1 MDNYNASDVLS
12 ILDILDSSVKDGLMK
27 ARHSRLIM
35 AQSPDGSGTAPVRIT
50 NSSTSVTSGISVTQK
65 LVGAAI
71 AFGNVLRGTF
81 GPNGLDKM
89 LYKNNGEA
97 AVTNDGAKIVAELLV
112 KHPAAKA
119 FVSLAESQENACGD
133 GVTGCI
139 LIASELM
146 SEAGRL
152 LERGLHPLILVKGYE
167 MALAKTIEEID
178 SRSQPVGKNLE
189 SVARTAL
196 VGRSTEGAL
205 EHLSKLIS
213 RAVNLIPDSNYE
225 RVRMAKAGEGTP
237 ATSILIPGLILEK
250 RLALERMPRKLSS
263 SKVSVL
269 SCPLE
274 LEESVVAA
282 EIEINTPEQYERF
295 IDAEQDKIEQITAK
309 AKSCGANII
318 FSAEGIDPRI
328 LHSLADSGIFAMG
341 GIERPMAEDIAES
354 CGAQLCDH
362 IDDMASC
369 LGNISGLEHQRLE
382 GAEGVKERLIL
393 EVGESA
399 GIVTILVGGTDGVAA
414 EETIRGLFDAL
425 RSACMAKEDDTIIL
439 GGGSLHMAASLKVR
453 EAAESCSGRERLA
466 MEAFARA
473 LEGIPSALAANAGE
487 DKIDSLLELRSLHRS
502 GKTNSGITQS
512 GTPGEIDSAWLPSY
526 TIEHAIS
533 AACESACSLL
543 RVDQVIS
550 ARGD

>member
-1 MDNYNASDVLS
+1 M
-12 ILDILDSSVKDGLMK
+12 KDGLMK
-27 ARHSRLIM
+27 AGHSPFFM
-35 AQSPDGSGTAPVRIT
+35 AQAPDGSGTAPVRIT
-50 NSSTSVTSGISVTQK
+50 NSSTSVTSGIGVTQK

-89 LYKNNGEA
+89 LYKTNGEA

-139 LIASELM
+139 LLASELM

-167 MALAKTIEEID
+167 LALEKTLEEID
-178 SRSQPVGKNLE
+178 SRSIKATSKLE
-189 SVARTAL
+189 QVARTAL

-213 RAVNLIPDSNYE
+213 RAVEIIPDSDYE

-237 ATSILIPGLILEK
+237 ATSTLIPGLIIEK
-250 RLALERMPRKLSS
+250 RLPLERMPRKLGP
-263 SKVSVL
+263 SKVAVL

-274 LEESVVAA
+274 IEESVVSA
-282 EIEINTPEQYERF
+282 EIEISTPEQYQKF
-295 IDAEQDKIEQITAK
+295 IDAEQQRIEDIIDKV
-309 AKSCGANII
+309 KSSGADVI
-318 FSAEGIDPRI
+318 FCAEGIESRV
-328 LHSLADSGIFAMG
+328 LHSLADSGIFAMSG
-341 GIERPMAEDIAES
+341 LERPMAEDIAEA
-354 CGAQLCDH
+354 CKAKLCDH
-362 IDDMASC
+362 LDDLSTS
-369 LGNISGLEHQRLE
+369 LGSIEGQEHQRLE
-382 GAEGVKERLIL
+382 GAEGVKERLII
-393 EVGESA
+393 EVGEKT
-399 GIVTILVGGTDGVAA
+399 GIVTIQVGGTDGVAA
-414 EETIRGLFDAL
+414 EEIIRGLFDSL
-425 RSACMAKEDDTIIL
+425 RSACMAKEDNSIIL

-453 EAAESCSGRERLA
+453 EAAESCPGRERLA

-473 LEGIPSALAANAGE
+473 LEAIPAALASNAGE
-487 DKIDSLLELRSLHRS
+487 DKIDALLELRSLHRS
-502 GKTNSGITQS
+502 GNSNSGVTQS
-512 GTPGEIDSAWLPSY
+512 GKPGEIDSAWLPTY
-526 TIEHAIS
+526 TLEHSIS
-533 AACESACSLL
+533 AACESACGLL

>member
-1 MDNYNASDVLS
+1 
-12 ILDILDSSVKDGLMK
+12 MK
-27 ARHSRLIM
+27 AHHFACNM

-50 NSSTSVTSGISVTQK
+50 NATTSVTSGIGVTQK

-133 GVTGCI
+133 GVTACI
-139 LIASELM
+139 LLASELM

-167 MALAKTIEEID
+167 MALTHTLDELDERATSIGE
-178 SRSQPVGKNLE
+178 NLE
-189 SVARTAL
+189 LVARTAL

-205 EHLSKLIS
+205 NHLSKLIAS
-213 RAVNLIPDSNYE
+213 AVNSIPDCDYE

-237 ATSILIPGLILEK
+237 ATSKLVRGLILEK

-263 SKVSVL
+263 VKVAVL

-274 LEESVVAA
+274 LEESKISS
-282 EIEINTPEQYERF
+282 EIEISTPEQYERF
-295 IDAEQDKIEQITAK
+295 IDAEQHKIELIIEK
-309 AKSCGANII
+309 VKSCGAKAI
-318 FSAEGIDPRI
+318 FSAESIDSRI
-328 LHSLADSGIFAMG
+328 LHSLADSGIFALG
-341 GIERPMAEDIAES
+341 GVEKPVAEDIAEA
-354 CGAQLCDH
+354 CGAHLCDH
-362 IDDMASC
+362 IDDIPTC
-369 LGNISGLEHQRLE
+369 LGGISGLEHQRLE
-382 GAEGVKERLIL
+382 GPEGVRERIIL
-393 EVGESA
+393 DIGDRP

-414 EETIRGLFDAL
+414 EETIRGLFDSL
-425 RSACMAKEDDTIIL
+425 RSACLAKEEDSIVL
-439 GGGSLHMAASLKVR
+439 GGGSLHMAASLRIR
-453 EAAESCSGRERLA
+453 EAAEGCAGRERLA

-473 LEGIPSALAANAGE
+473 LEGIPAALAINAGG
-487 DKIDSLLELRSLHRS
+487 DRIDSLLQLRSLHRS

-512 GTPGEIDSAWLPSY
+512 GSPGEIENVWLPAY
-526 TIEHAIS
+526 TIEHSIS
-533 AACESACSLL
+533 AACESACGLL

>member
-1 MDNYNASDVLS
+1 
-12 ILDILDSSVKDGLMK
+12 MK
-27 ARHSRLIM
+27 AQQSRSNM

-50 NSSTSVTSGISVTQK
+50 NSSTSVTSGIGVTQK

-89 LYKNNGEA
+89 LYKTNGEA

-139 LIASELM
+139 LLASELM

-167 MALAKTIEEID
+167 MALETTIKEID
-178 SRSQPVGKNLE
+178 SRAISAKGRLE
-189 SVARTAL
+189 EVARTAL

-205 EHLSKLIS
+205 GHLAGLIS
-213 RAVNLIPDSNYE
+213 QAVAAIPDSDYE

-237 ATSILIPGLILEK
+237 ATSTLIPGLVIEK
-250 RLALERMPRKLSS
+250 RLALERMPRSLAA
-263 SKVSVL
+263 SKVAVL

-274 LEESVVAA
+274 IEESVVTA
-282 EIEINTPEQYERF
+282 EIEISTPDQYQKF
-295 IDAEQDKIEQITAK
+295 IEAEHQKIESIIEKVKSSGAK
-309 AKSCGANII
+309 VVFC
-318 FSAEGIDPRI
+318 AEGIDSRV
-328 LHSLADSGIFAMG
+328 LHSLADDGIYALG
-341 GIERPMAEDIAES
+341 SIERPMAEDIAES

-362 IDDMASC
+362 LNDINSS
-369 LGNISGLEHQRLE
+369 LGSIKGLEHKRLE

-393 EVGESA
+393 EVGDGA
-399 GIVTILVGGTDGVAA
+399 GLVTILVGGTDGVAA
-414 EETIRGLFDAL
+414 EETIRGLFDSL
-425 RSACMAKEDDTIIL
+425 RSTCLAKEDDSILL

-453 EAAESCSGRERLA
+453 EIAENCPGRERLA

-473 LEGIPSALAANAGE
+473 LEGIPAALAANAGE
-487 DKIDSLLELRSLHRS
+487 DKIDSLLELRSLHRA
-502 GKTNSGITQS
+502 GEINSGIAQS
-512 GTPGEIDSAWLPSY
+512 GSPGIIESAWLPTY
-526 TIEHAIS
+526 TLEHSIS
-533 AACESACSLL
+533 AACESACGLL
-543 RVDQVIS
+543 RFDQVIS

>member
-1 MDNYNASDVLS
+1 
-12 ILDILDSSVKDGLMK
+12 
-27 ARHSRLIM
+27 M
-35 AQSPDGSGTAPVRIT
+35 AQSPDGTGTAPVRIT
-50 NSSTSVTSGISVTQK
+50 NSSTSVTSGIGVTQK

-89 LYKNNGEA
+89 LYKTNGEA

-139 LIASELM
+139 LLASELM

-167 MALAKTIEEID
+167 MALTQTLDELDA
-178 SRSQPVGKNLE
+178 RSTPLANNLE
-189 SVARTAL
+189 QVARTAL
-196 VGRSTEGAL
+196 IGRSTEGAL
-205 EHLSKLIS
+205 DHLSSLVAQ
-213 RAVNLIPDSNYE
+213 AVETIPDSDYE
-225 RVRMAKAGEGTP
+225 RVRMSKAGEGTP
-237 ATSILIPGLILEK
+237 ATSKLVSGIILEK
-250 RLALERMPRKLSS
+250 RLALERMPRNLNK
-263 SKVSVL
+263 SKIAVL

-274 LEESVVAA
+274 LEQSSVSA

-295 IDAEQDKIEQITAK
+295 IDAENDQIEKITDK
-309 AKSCGANII
+309 AKSCGANVI
-318 FSAEGIDPRI
+318 FSAEGIDSRV
-328 LHSLADSGIFAMG
+328 LHSLADAGIFALG
-341 GIERPMAEDIAES
+341 GIERSMAEDIAQA
-354 CGAQLCDH
+354 CGAKLCDH
-362 IDDMASC
+362 LDDISSS
-369 LGNISGLEHQRLE
+369 LGAIESLEHQRLE
-382 GAEGVKERLIL
+382 GAEGVKERIIL
-393 EVGESA
+393 EVQNP

-414 EETIRGLFDAL
+414 EETIRGLYDAL
-425 RSACMAKEDDTIIL
+425 RSTCLAKEENLVIL

-453 EAAESCSGRERLA
+453 EAAENCPGRERLS

-473 LEGIPSALAANAGE
+473 LEGIPAALSANAGE
-487 DKIDSLLELRSLHRS
+487 DKIDALLELRSLHRA
-502 GKTNSGITQS
+502 GQINSGITQS
-512 GTPGEIDSAWLPSY
+512 GKPGEIESVWLPTY

-533 AACESACSLL
+533 AACESACGLL

>member
-1 MDNYNASDVLS
+1 
-12 ILDILDSSVKDGLMK
+12 
-27 ARHSRLIM
+27 M
-35 AQSPDGSGTAPVRIT
+35 AQSPDGTGTAPVRIT
-50 NSSTSVTSGISVTQK
+50 NSSTSVTSGIGVTQK

-89 LYKNNGEA
+89 LYKTNGEA

-133 GVTGCI
+133 GVTSCI
-139 LIASELM
+139 LLASELM

-167 MALAKTIEEID
+167 MALSQTLDELD
-178 SRSQPVGKNLE
+178 SRSKPLGNNLE
-189 SVARTAL
+189 KVARTAL

-205 EHLSKLIS
+205 DHLSKLIAQ
-213 RAVNLIPDSNYE
+213 AVDLIPDSDYE
-225 RVRMAKAGEGTP
+225 RVRMTKAGEGTP
-237 ATSILIPGLILEK
+237 ATSTLIPGIILEK
-250 RLALERMPRKLSS
+250 RLALERMPRKLSDA
-263 SKVSVL
+263 KIAVL

-274 LEESVVAA
+274 LEQSTVAA
-282 EIEINTPEQYERF
+282 EIEINTPEQFERF
-295 IDAEQDKIEQITAK
+295 IDAEHDQIEKIIEK
-309 AKSCGANII
+309 AKSSGANII
-318 FSAEGIDPRI
+318 FSSEGIDSRV
-328 LHSLADSGIFAMG
+328 LHSLADSGIFALG
-341 GIERPMAEDIAES
+341 GLERPMAEDIAQA
-354 CGAQLCDH
+354 CGAKLCDH
-362 IDDMASC
+362 LDDLTSS
-369 LGNISGLEHQRLE
+369 LGEIESLEHQRLE
-382 GAEGVKERLIL
+382 GAEGVKERIIL
-393 EVGESA
+393 KVGKHA
-399 GIVTILVGGTDGVAA
+399 GIVTLLVGGTDGVAA
-414 EETIRGLFDAL
+414 EETIRGLYDAL
-425 RSACMAKEDDTIIL
+425 RSTCLAKEESLVIL

-453 EAAESCSGRERLA
+453 EAAENCPGRERLS

-473 LEGIPSALAANAGE
+473 LEGIPAALSANAGE
-487 DKIDSLLELRSLHRS
+487 DKIDALLELRSLHRA
-502 GKTNSGITQS
+502 GKADSGITQS
-512 GTPGEIDSAWLPSY
+512 GKPGTIASVWLPTY

>member
-1 MDNYNASDVLS
+1 
-12 ILDILDSSVKDGLMK
+12 
-27 ARHSRLIM
+27 M
-35 AQSPDGSGTAPVRIT
+35 AQSPDGTGTAPVRIT
-50 NSSTSVTSGISVTQK
+50 NSSTSVTSGIGVTQK

-89 LYKNNGEA
+89 LYKTNGEA

-133 GVTGCI
+133 GVTSCI
-139 LIASELM
+139 LLASELM

-167 MALAKTIEEID
+167 MALSQTLDELD
-178 SRSQPVGKNLE
+178 CRSKPLGNNLE
-189 SVARTAL
+189 QVARTAL

-205 EHLSKLIS
+205 DHLSKLIAQ
-213 RAVNLIPDSNYE
+213 AVEMIPDSDYE

-237 ATSILIPGLILEK
+237 ATSTLIPGIILEK
-250 RLALERMPRKLSS
+250 RLALERMPRKLSNA
-263 SKVSVL
+263 KIAVL

-274 LEESVVAA
+274 LEQSTVAA
-282 EIEINTPEQYERF
+282 EIEISTPEQYERF
-295 IDAEQDKIEQITAK
+295 IDAEHDQIEKVIEK
-309 AKSCGANII
+309 AKSSGANII
-318 FSAEGIDPRI
+318 FSAEGIDSRV
-328 LHSLADSGIFAMG
+328 LHSLADSGIFALG
-341 GIERPMAEDIAES
+341 GLERPMAEDIAQA
-354 CGAQLCDH
+354 CDAKLCDH
-362 IDDMASC
+362 LDDLASS
-369 LGNISGLEHQRLE
+369 LGEIESLEHQRLE
-382 GAEGVKERLIL
+382 GAEGGKERIIL
-393 EVGESA
+393 KVGTHA

-414 EETIRGLFDAL
+414 EETIRGLYDAL
-425 RSACMAKEDDTIIL
+425 RSTCLAKEEGLVIL

-453 EAAESCSGRERLA
+453 EAAENCPGRERLS

-473 LEGIPSALAANAGE
+473 LEGIPAALSANAGE
-487 DKIDSLLELRSLHRS
+487 DKIDSLLELRSLHRA
-502 GKTNSGITQS
+502 GKTDSGITQS
-512 GTPGEIDSAWLPSY
+512 GKPGAISSVWLPTY

>member
-1 MDNYNASDVLS
+1 
-12 ILDILDSSVKDGLMK
+12 
-27 ARHSRLIM
+27 M
-35 AQSPDGSGTAPVRIT
+35 AQSPDGTGTAPVRIT
-50 NSSTSVTSGISVTQK
+50 NSSTSVTSGVGVTQK
-65 LVGAAI
+65 LVGASI

-89 LYKNNGEA
+89 LYKTNGEA

-139 LIASELM
+139 LLASELM

-167 MALAKTIEEID
+167 MALQQTIEEVE
-178 SRSQPVGKNLE
+178 SRSIQAGNNLE
-189 SVARTAL
+189 QVARTAL

-205 EHLSKLIS
+205 DHLSKLIS
-213 RAVNLIPDSNYE
+213 QAVELIPDSDYE

-237 ATSILIPGLILEK
+237 ATSKLIPGVILEK
-250 RLALERMPRKLSS
+250 RLALERMPHKLGKC
-263 SKVSVL
+263 KVAVL

-274 LEESVVAA
+274 LEQSVVSA
-282 EIEINTPEQYERF
+282 EIEISTPEQYEGF
-295 IDAEQDKIEQITAK
+295 IAAEQNQIDVIIEK
-309 AKSCGANII
+309 VKSCGAKAI
-318 FSAEGIDPRI
+318 FSAEGIDSRV
-328 LHSLADSGIFAMG
+328 LHSLADVGIFALG
-341 GIERPMAEDIAES
+341 GLERAMAEDIAKA
-354 CGAQLCDH
+354 CGAELCDH
-362 IDDMASC
+362 LDDAASS
-369 LGNISGLEHQRLE
+369 LGGIENLEHQRLE
-382 GAEGVKERLIL
+382 GAEGVRERIIL
-393 EVGESA
+393 EVGKSA

-414 EETIRGLFDAL
+414 EETIRGLYDSL
-425 RSACMAKEDDTIIL
+425 RSTCLAKEDDSIIL
-439 GGGSLHMAASLKVR
+439 GGGSLHMAASLRVR
-453 EAAESCSGRERLA
+453 ESAERCAGRERLS

-473 LEGIPSALAANAGE
+473 LEGIPASLAANAGE
-487 DKIDSLLELRSLHRS
+487 DKIDTLLELRSLHRA
-502 GKTNSGITQS
+502 GQTNSGITQS
-512 GTPGEIDSAWLPSY
+512 GKSGEIDAVWLPTY
-526 TIEHAIS
+526 TLEHAIS

>member
-1 MDNYNASDVLS
+1 
-12 ILDILDSSVKDGLMK
+12 
-27 ARHSRLIM
+27 M
-35 AQSPDGSGTAPVRIT
+35 AQSPDGTGTAPVRIT
-50 NSSTSVTSGISVTQK
+50 NSSTSVTSGVGVTQK

-89 LYKNNGEA
+89 LYKTNGEA

-133 GVTGCI
+133 GVTSCI
-139 LIASELM
+139 LLASELM

-167 MALAKTIEEID
+167 MALSQTLDELD
-178 SRSQPVGKNLE
+178 TRSRPLENNLE
-189 SVARTAL
+189 QVARTAL

-205 EHLSKLIS
+205 DHLSKLIAQ
-213 RAVNLIPDSNYE
+213 AVEMIPDSDYE

-237 ATSILIPGLILEK
+237 ATSTLIPGIILEK
-250 RLALERMPRKLSS
+250 RLALERMPRKLSDA
-263 SKVSVL
+263 KIAVL

-274 LEESVVAA
+274 LEQSTVSA
-282 EIEINTPEQYERF
+282 EIEISTPEQYERF
-295 IDAEQDKIEQITAK
+295 IDAEHNQIEKIIEK

-318 FSAEGIDPRI
+318 FSAEGIDSRV
-328 LHSLADSGIFAMG
+328 LHSLADSGIFALG
-341 GIERPMAEDIAES
+341 GIERPMAEDIQA
-354 CGAQLCDH
+354 CGAKLCDH
-362 IDDMASC
+362 LDDLASC
-369 LGNISGLEHQRLE
+369 LGKIESLEHQRLE
-382 GAEGVKERLIL
+382 GAEGVKERIIL
-393 EVGESA
+393 DVGTHA
-399 GIVTILVGGTDGVAA
+399 GIVTLLVGGTDGVAA
-414 EETIRGLFDAL
+414 EETIRGLYDAL
-425 RSACMAKEDDTIIL
+425 RSTCLAKEEGLVIL

-453 EAAESCSGRERLA
+453 EAAENCPGRERLS

-473 LEGIPSALAANAGE
+473 LEGIPAALSANAGE
-487 DKIDSLLELRSLHRS
+487 DKIDALLELRSLHRA
-502 GKTNSGITQS
+502 GNTDSGITQS
-512 GTPGEIDSAWLPSY
+512 GKPGTIASVWLPTY

>member
-1 MDNYNASDVLS
+1 
-12 ILDILDSSVKDGLMK
+12 
-27 ARHSRLIM
+27 M
-35 AQSPDGSGTAPVRIT
+35 AQSPDGIGTAPVRIT
-50 NSSTSVTSGISVTQK
+50 NSSTSVTSGIGVTQK

-89 LYKNNGEA
+89 LYKTNGEA

-133 GVTGCI
+133 GVTSCI
-139 LIASELM
+139 LLASELM

-167 MALAKTIEEID
+167 RALSQTLDELD
-178 SRSQPVGKNLE
+178 SRSKPLGNNLE
-189 SVARTAL
+189 QVARTAL

-205 EHLSKLIS
+205 DHLSKLIAQ
-213 RAVNLIPDSNYE
+213 AVEMIPDSDYE

-237 ATSILIPGLILEK
+237 ATSTLIPGIILEK
-250 RLALERMPRKLSS
+250 RLALERMPRKLSNA
-263 SKVSVL
+263 KIAVL

-274 LEESVVAA
+274 LEQSTVAA
-282 EIEINTPEQYERF
+282 EIEISTPEQYERF
-295 IDAEQDKIEQITAK
+295 IDAEHDQIEKVIEK
-309 AKSCGANII
+309 AKSSGANII
-318 FSAEGIDPRI
+318 FSAEGIDSRV
-328 LHSLADSGIFAMG
+328 LHSLADSGIFALG
-341 GIERPMAEDIAES
+341 GRERSIAEDIAQA
-354 CGAQLCDH
+354 CDAKLCDH
-362 IDDMASC
+362 LDDLASS
-369 LGNISGLEHQRLE
+369 LGEIESLEHQRLE
-382 GAEGVKERLIL
+382 GAEGVKERIIL
-393 EVGESA
+393 KVGTHA

-414 EETIRGLFDAL
+414 EETIRGLYDAL
-425 RSACMAKEDDTIIL
+425 RSTCLAKEEGLVIL

-453 EAAESCSGRERLA
+453 EAAENCPGRERLS

-473 LEGIPSALAANAGE
+473 LEGIPAALSANAGE
-487 DKIDSLLELRSLHRS
+487 DKIDSLLELRSLHRA
-502 GKTNSGITQS
+502 GKTDSGITQS
-512 GTPGEIDSAWLPSY
+512 GKPGAIASVWLPTY

>member
-1 MDNYNASDVLS
+1 
-12 ILDILDSSVKDGLMK
+12 
-27 ARHSRLIM
+27 M
-35 AQSPDGSGTAPVRIT
+35 AQSPDGTGTAPVRIT
-50 NSSTSVTSGISVTQK
+50 NSSTSVTSGIGVTQK

-89 LYKNNGEA
+89 LYKTNGEA

-133 GVTGCI
+133 GVTSCI
-139 LIASELM
+139 LLASELM

-167 MALAKTIEEID
+167 MALSQTLDELD
-178 SRSQPVGKNLE
+178 SRSKPLENNLQE
-189 SVARTAL
+189 VARTAL

-205 EHLSKLIS
+205 DHLSKLIAQ
-213 RAVNLIPDSNYE
+213 AVEMIPDSDYE

-237 ATSILIPGLILEK
+237 ATSSLIPGIILEK
-250 RLALERMPRKLSS
+250 RLALERMPRKLSDA
-263 SKVSVL
+263 KIAVL

-274 LEESVVAA
+274 LEQSTVAA
-282 EIEINTPEQYERF
+282 EIEISTPEQYERF
-295 IDAEQDKIEQITAK
+295 IDAEHDQIERVIEK
-309 AKSCGANII
+309 AKSSGANII
-318 FSAEGIDPRI
+318 FSAEGIDSRV
-328 LHSLADSGIFAMG
+328 LHSLADSGIFALG
-341 GIERPMAEDIAES
+341 GLERPMAEDIAQA
-354 CGAQLCDH
+354 CGAKLCDH
-362 IDDMASC
+362 LDDLNSS
-369 LGNISGLEHQRLE
+369 LGEIESLEHQRLE
-382 GAEGVKERLIL
+382 GAEGVKERIIL
-393 EVGESA
+393 KVGTHA
-399 GIVTILVGGTDGVAA
+399 GIVTLLVGGTDGVAA
-414 EETIRGLFDAL
+414 EETIRGLYDAL
-425 RSACMAKEDDTIIL
+425 RSTCLAKEEGLVIL

-453 EAAESCSGRERLA
+453 EAAENCPGRERLS

-473 LEGIPSALAANAGE
+473 LEGIPAALSANAGE
-487 DKIDSLLELRSLHRS
+487 DKIDALLELRSLHRA
-502 GKTNSGITQS
+502 GKTDSGITQS
-512 GTPGEIDSAWLPSY
+512 GKPGTIASVWLPTY

-533 AACESACSLL
+533 AACESACGLL

>member
-1 MDNYNASDVLS
+1 
-12 ILDILDSSVKDGLMK
+12 
-27 ARHSRLIM
+27 M
-35 AQSPDGSGTAPVRIT
+35 AQSPDGAGTAPVRIT
-50 NSSTSVTSGISVTQK
+50 NSSTSVTSGIGVTQK

-89 LYKNNGEA
+89 LYKTNGEA
-97 AVTNDGAKIVAELLV
+97 AVTNDGAKIVAELMV

-139 LIASELM
+139 ILASELM

-167 MALAKTIEEID
+167 MALSQVIDTIN
-178 SRSQPVGKNLE
+178 SRSQPTQGNLKQ
-189 SVARTAL
+189 VARTAL

-205 EHLSKLIS
+205 EHLSELVSK
-213 RAVNLIPDSNYE
+213 AVETIPDSDYE

-237 ATSILIPGLILEK
+237 ATSRLISGLILEK
-250 RLALERMPRKLSS
+250 RLALERMPRNLSNC
-263 SKVSVL
+263 KVAVL

-274 LEESVVAA
+274 IEKSVVSA
-282 EIEINTPEQYERF
+282 EIEISTPEQYEAF
-295 IDAEQDKIEQITAK
+295 IEAEQTQIESITEVARSAGAK
-309 AKSCGANII
+309 AI
-318 FSAEGIDPRI
+318 FSAEGIDQRV
-328 LHSLADSGIFAMG
+328 LHSLADAGIFALG
-341 GIERPMAEDIAES
+341 GIERPMAEDIAKA

-362 IDDMASC
+362 IDDMAKS
-369 LGNISGLEHQRLE
+369 LGEIESLLHQRLE
-382 GAEGVKERLIL
+382 GAEGVKERIII
-393 EVGESA
+393 EVGDRA

-414 EETIRGLFDAL
+414 EETIRGLYDSL
-425 RSACMAKEDDTIIL
+425 RSTCLAKEDDSIIL
-439 GGGSLHMAASLKVR
+439 GGGSLHMAASLKIR
-453 EAAESCSGRERLA
+453 EVAEKCAGRERLS
-466 MEAFARA
+466 MEAFSRA
-473 LEGIPSALAANAGE
+473 LEAIPASLATNTGQ
-487 DKIDSLLELRSLHRS
+487 DRIDTLLELRSLHRS
-502 GKTNSGITQS
+502 GQTDSGITQS
-512 GTPGEIDSAWLPSY
+512 GKPGVIQGVWLPTY
-526 TIEHAIS
+526 TLEHSIS